1 MKKWNVND
9 QTQGNEGTKK
19 IMKTEFM
26 KLAEPLTVI
35 QLISKNNHPSHKWTI
50 FFDILRGRFVL
61 LVEFI
66 KNKYIWRNGI
76 TFNWQSLFN
85 GD

>member
-1 MKKWNVND
+1 MKKWNVNY
-9 QTQGNEGTKK
+9 QTQGNETKK
-19 IMKTEFM
+19 KENYINS
-26 KLAEPLTVI
+26 AETLTVI

-61 LVEFI
+61 LVEF
-66 KNKYIWRNGI
+66 KRDKYIWRNRI